1 VVAKSPT
8 CYRAVGPIFLSI
20 LNVVV
25 FYLLLLPVIPV
36 RPSFTRHKRIKMVL
50 SIIHQFVEYR
60 DINIVILASRPKEA
74 LEEIECSQA
83 LDA

>member
-1 VVAKSPT
+1 
-8 CYRAVGPIFLSI
+8 
-20 LNVVV
+20 
-25 FYLLLLPVIPV
+25 
-36 RPSFTRHKRIKMVL
+36 MVL